1 MTNTEMIIAADIGG
15 NNNITLNNY
24 YSIGVET
31 PTQNNSIANWTFT
44 GYSNSSGIF
53 VNFTRPLTTGEAD
66 DKELYVGLSS
76 PFSYA
81 YHIGNI
87 SELVPHDNAVQGNIT
102 FGNTQNTS
110 SYTDYNPPNPPASFF
125 TLSPYFSIG
134 WTFFSND
141 TIEFFLSVIP
151 T

>member
-53 VNFTRPLTTGEAD
+53 VNFTRPLTTEEPD
-66 DKELYVGLSS
+66 DKILYIGLSS

-87 SELVPHDNAVQGNIT
+87 SQLVKHDNAVQGDIV
-102 FGNTQNTS
+102 FGNTTATS
-110 SYTDYNPPNPPASFF
+110 SYTVYNPPVPNNDSGLLL
-125 TLSPYFSIG
+125 TLQGIFIAILLAY
-134 WTFFSND
+134 
-141 TIEFFLSVIP
+141 
-151 T
+151 